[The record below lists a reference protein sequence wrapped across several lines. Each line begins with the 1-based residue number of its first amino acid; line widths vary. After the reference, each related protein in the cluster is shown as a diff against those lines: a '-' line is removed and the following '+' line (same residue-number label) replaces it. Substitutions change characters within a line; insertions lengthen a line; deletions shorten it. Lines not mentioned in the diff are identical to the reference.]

1 MSGMKRLLEAI
12 GLHPRSRDWSERDG
26 ETKGYGFGTFQ
37 GVFTP
42 SILTI
47 IGVILYLRF
56 GWMLGNVGLATS
68 LVIVTVGSAITFLTG
83 LSISS
88 LATNMRMKGGGA
100 YFMLSRS
107 FGAEAGAAMG
117 IPLALSQTVSVTF
130 YVAGFAEALTQSGLP
145 VVSAC
150 DPRLVGLAT
159 LTALALVATLSA
171 NVALKSQYLIMAAI
185 AFSLVAFFLGG
196 APEGLAAPP
205 PDRVPPPLG
214 FWPVFA
220 VFFPAVTG
228 ILSGVG
234 MSGDLKDP
242 GTSIPRGTLAAVL
255 TGYLVY
261 MAVPIALHA
270 FVSDPAILRTDT
282 MILQRCARWP
292 FAILLGVWAATLS
305 SAVGSFLCA
314 PRVFQALARDRLMPR
329 VFGRGFGANDDPR
342 LSALLCFGL
351 AAAGLMLGD
360 INAIAPVL
368 TMFNLSTYALLN
380 LSAALEELMGNPS
393 WRPTFR
399 VRPWLSLAGFAG
411 CTGAM
416 LMISPGWTFI
426 ALGCEA
432 AIFWLVQRR
441 ALRARWGDMRTG
453 LVMALV
459 RLCVQ
464 RLARRPAADS
474 RNWRPNVLALTP
486 LPVSSPCVLLLARAI
501 SCNRGLVT
509 LAAVVPGALAR
520 QAERLDELRD
530 ALERC
535 AERFRMGAVARVQ
548 PAGDTWSGVRELVRT
563 YGFGPLVPNTVLVG
577 APVDADAT
585 EAFGGF
591 VVDLARLHRNLVVIR
606 EPPAAQ
612 QGLPVGR
619 GDLRL
624 DVWWRGQN
632 ANGAFMLALACLVR
646 RSALRRVRLRLC
658 QVAEPGASVAACAR
672 VLEDFARQ
680 ARIEA
685 EVRVVEGDGRPF
697 AARISE
703 LSAEADATCIGLRM
717 PCADETPESYWAY
730 FRALRDATAALPL
743 VAFALASEQVNFKGI
758 FRN

>member
-1 MSGMKRLLEAI
+1 MGGMAKDLQTR
-12 GLHPRSRDWSERDG
+12 
-26 ETKGYGFGTFQ
+26 GYGFGTFQ

-68 LVIVTVGSAITFLTG
+68 LAIVTAGSAITFLTG
-83 LSISS
+83 LSISA
-88 LATNMRMKGGGA
+88 LATNMRLKGGGA
-100 YFMLSRS
+100 YYMLSRS

-117 IPLALSQTVSVTF
+117 IPLALSQTVAVTF
-130 YVAGFAEALTQSGLP
+130 YVAGFAEALTQAGLP
-145 VVSAC
+145 VVSAW
-150 DPRLVGLAT
+150 DPRAVGLAT
-159 LTALALVATLSA
+159 LGALALVSTLSA
-171 NVALKSQYLIMAAI
+171 NLALKSQYVVMAAI
-185 AFSLVAFFLGG
+185 AFSLLSFFLGS
-196 APEGLAAPP
+196 APPDLAPP
-205 PDRVPPPLG
+205 PAAAVPPPLG
-214 FWPVFA
+214 VWPVFA

-242 GTSIPRGTLAAVL
+242 AASIPRGTIAAVL

-261 MAVPIALHA
+261 MAVPVALHA
-270 FVSDPAILRTDT
+270 FVSDAAVLRTDT
-282 MILQRCARWP
+282 MILQKCARWP

-314 PRVFQALARDRLMPR
+314 PRVFQALARDRLLPR
-329 VFGRGFGANDDPR
+329 AFGRGFGANDDPR
-342 LSALLCFGL
+342 LSALLCFGI

-360 INAIAPVL
+360 LNAIAPIL

-393 WRPTFR
+393 WRPAFR

-416 LMISPGWTFI
+416 FMISPGWTFL

-432 AIFWLVQRR
+432 AIYWLAKRR

-459 RLCVQ
+459 RLGVQ
-464 RLARRPAADS
+464 RLARRPSDG

-486 LPVSSPCVLLLARAI
+486 LPVSSPWVLLLARAI

-509 LAAVVPGALAR
+509 LASVVPGAFAR
-520 QAERLDELRD
+520 PAARLGELRD

-535 AERFRMGAVARVQ
+535 AERFRMGAVVRVQ
-548 PAGDTWSGVRELVRT
+548 PAADTWSGVGELVRT

-585 EAFGGF
+585 AAFGGF
-591 VVDLARLHRNLVVIR
+591 VVELARLRRNLVVIR
-606 EPPAAQ
+606 ARQPRLAE
-612 QGLPVGR
+612 R
-619 GDLRL
+619 GALRL

-646 RSALRRVRLRLC
+646 RGAQERRVRLRLC
-658 QVAEPGASVAACAR
+658 QIAEAGAATAACTR
-672 VLEDFARQ
+672 VLETFARE

-685 EVRVVEGDGRPF
+685 EVCVVEGDGRAF

-703 LSAEADATCIGLRM
+703 LSADADATCIGLRM
-717 PCADETPESYWAY
+717 PRADETPESYWRY
-730 FRALRDATAALPL
+730 FQALRDATDALPL
-743 VAFALASEQVNFKGI
+743 VAFALASEEVEFRRI
-758 FRN
+758 FSS

>member
-1 MSGMKRLLEAI
+1 MGGMAKVT
-12 GLHPRSRDWSERDG
+12 

-83 LSISS
+83 LSISA
-88 LATNMRMKGGGA
+88 LATNMRLKGGGA

-107 FGAEAGAAMG
+107 FGAEAGAALG
-117 IPLALSQTVSVTF
+117 IPLALSQTVAVTF
-130 YVAGFAEALTQSGLP
+130 YVAGFAEALTRSGLP

-159 LTALALVATLSA
+159 LTVLAVVATLSA
-171 NVALKSQYLIMAAI
+171 NVALKSQYFIMAAI

-196 APEGLAAPP
+196 APTGLAAPP

-234 MSGDLKDP
+234 MSGDLRDP

-261 MAVPIALHA
+261 MAVPIALYA
-270 FVSDPAILRTDT
+270 FVSDAAILRTDT
-282 MILQRCARWP
+282 MILQKCARWP

-416 LMISPGWTFI
+416 FMISPGWTFI

-464 RLARRPAADS
+464 WLERRPADS

-486 LPVSSPCVLLLARAI
+486 LPVSSPWILLLARAI

-509 LAAVVPGALAR
+509 LASVVPGALAR
-520 QAERLDELRD
+520 QPERLDELHD

-535 AERFRMGAVARVQ
+535 AERFRMGVVARVQ

-577 APVDADAT
+577 SPVDADAT
-585 EAFGGF
+585 VAFGGF
-591 VVDLARLHRNLVVIR
+591 VVDLARLRRNLVVIR
-606 EPPAAQ
+606 EPQTAQ
-612 QGLPVGR
+612 QDLPGGR

-632 ANGAFMLALACLVR
+632 ANGAFMLALACLVQR
-646 RSALRRVRLRLC
+646 GTLRRVRLRLC
-658 QVAEPGASVAACAR
+658 QIAEAGASVAACTR

-685 EVRVVEGDGRPF
+685 EACVVEGDGRPF
-697 AARISE
+697 AVRISE
-703 LSAEADATCIGLRM
+703 LSAAADATCIGLRM
-717 PCADETPESYWAY
+717 PRADETPDSYWDY
-730 FRALRDATAALPL
+730 FRTLRDATAPLSL
-743 VAFALASEQVNFKGI
+743 VAFALASEQVNFKSI